1 MARTIGQAVL
11 PGKTVVLLAGSGHV
25 NRVLGV
31 PQHLPPGTKVKA
43 VHLRA
48 GPAAIAP
55 DARQE
60 AESKAAFD
68 AVWPTPAVPEQD
80 HCKDLQEKFRTR

>member
-1 MARTIGQAVL
+1 L

-25 NRVLGV
+25 NRTLGV
-31 PQHLPPGTKVKA
+31 PQHLPPGLTVRA
-43 VHLRA
+43 VQLRA
-48 GPAAIAP
+48 GPAASAP

-60 AESKAAFD
+60 TENRAAFD

-80 HCKDLQEKFRTR
+80 YCASLKDKPAAK